1 MLMVETLCCPCRGDS
16 LLRLGLM
23 KHQGRF
29 MILLIWILRTH
40 LLIPSLT
47 CRFFLYT
54 FPDDGAELF
63 IKADLFVPLGEVDSK
78 LLYFLNFALDNGMSI
93 IPEYVALC
101 IPLTYILC
109 YFYCVCVVEIGFGAG
124 VFIDVDKEAALR
136 LKTPENSTLAT
147 YGRISRD
154 DFKKIINKKDLF
166 LICAAIAGGLTAESA
181 SVFISLPPGEIADVA
196 DKFIPK
202 LVIGGIDAIVK
213 KEIQIGNTTA
223 RMGREMKDVDRLRLE
238 SSIAHDSHRA
248 LRMLTGCGDDVL
260 PDGFDPDCTVD
271 AKGFA
276 CAKLSQI
283 SIDAGG
289 LKDLAEKT
297 LGKLVVPNYKERGLN
312 PGFFDEIA
320 QPLLVLDDR
329 LPGISDLAGKR

>member
-1 MLMVETLCCPCRGDS
+1 M
-16 LLRLGLM
+16 
-23 KHQGRF
+23 
-29 MILLIWILRTH
+29 
-40 LLIPSLT
+40 
-47 CRFFLYT
+47 
-54 FPDDGAELF
+54 F
-63 IKADLFVPLGEVDSK
+63 IKADLLVPIREVDSR
-78 LLYFLNFALDNGMSI
+78 LLYFLSFALTDGTPFILEFIARKIQYLPHSLI
-93 IPEYVALC
+93 ILFLLVL
-101 IPLTYILC
+101 
-109 YFYCVCVVEIGFGAG
+109 VNIGFGAG
-124 VFIDVDKEAALR
+124 VFIDIDKEVALR
-136 LKTPENSTLAT
+136 LKTPEDSSRVT

-166 LICAAIAGGLTAESA
+166 LICAAIAGGLTADSA
-181 SVFISLPPGEIADVA
+181 AVFISLPPGEVADVA

-213 KEIQIGNTTA
+213 KEIKIGSTSA
-223 RMGREMKDVDRLRLE
+223 RMGREMKAVDRLRLE
-238 SSIAHDSHRA
+238 SSIASDSHRA

-260 PDGFDPDCTVD
+260 PDGFDPSCEVD
-271 AKGFA
+271 MKGFA

-289 LKDLAEKT
+289 LKELVEKT
-297 LGKLVVPNYKERGLN
+297 LGKLVVPKYKERGLN

>member
-1 MLMVETLCCPCRGDS
+1 M
-16 LLRLGLM
+16 
-23 KHQGRF
+23 
-29 MILLIWILRTH
+29 
-40 LLIPSLT
+40 
-47 CRFFLYT
+47 
-54 FPDDGAELF
+54 
-63 IKADLFVPLGEVDSK
+63 
-78 LLYFLNFALDNGMSI
+78 
-93 IPEYVALC
+93 
-101 IPLTYILC
+101 
-109 YFYCVCVVEIGFGAG
+109 
-124 VFIDVDKEAALR
+124 FIDIDKKVALR
-136 LKTPENSTLAT
+136 LKAPEDSRLAT

-166 LICAAIAGGLTAESA
+166 LICAAFAGGLTAESA
-181 SVFISLPPGEIADVA
+181 IVGISLPAGEIADVGN
-196 DKFIPK
+196 KFIPK

-213 KEIQIGNTTA
+213 KEIQIGSTTA

-260 PDGFDPDCTVD
+260 PGGFDPDCTVD

-283 SIDAGG
+283 SIDADG
-289 LKDLAEKT
+289 LKDLVEKT
-297 LGKLVVPNYKERGLN
+297 LGKLVVPNYKEGGLD

-329 LPGISDLAGKR
+329 LPGISDLAGKRCASDLGVCILSPSLISLFVLSFQGVHIGCCRTSSEGRNNSPYRSEGYLFVQKYSFILHEIFCK